1 MYKFIIFFIILLSL
15 KSNALYWEKS
25 NNIPEPYKNNY
36 WLDVYFLPSNPN
48 YGWVCGFNGRVIR
61 TTDGGNSWLGSTIVD
76 VNHLEHIHF
85 PTLNIGYVSGPDGI
99 FKSTDGGNTW
109 VDITP
114 SELLGFYWG
123 CYFVDENNGILVGG
137 GCINNQTFYKTTNGG
152 ISWTKFEG
160 NVPGSGLTDV
170 ILYDKNGL
178 GYAVSSGLIWRTLN
192 GGGTWEV
199 FSNSG
204 TKVWQEELTNINNS
218 FLLPY
223 SGIDCQGWGPDGG
236 ARFTTNN
243 GLTWNDFNTGKN
255 MFGSFLINQYEGWVC
270 GNDRNVYFTSDG
282 GKNWEIRN
290 CGLDSGNYDDMWFI
304 DQNSGWIV
312 GNGVYKLSNSK
323 QLISKDTIYF
333 DKVCLNDIQ
342 KDTLRINN
350 LSFSDCI
357 VNLSTNNSIPNLIIN
372 NNIFD
377 FNIQKCNIYN
387 IIIEYQA
394 KQNIDTTI
402 FLTIITN
409 KNSINQKIYNIPIV
423 IKSYYP
429 TAFPISDKI
438 IIDPVPVGEEL
449 TSSFKIFSNSN
460 SEFLIEAIKIVNNQ
474 DINISTKLPI
484 KALKNGSDI
493 DFTIYLK
500 DTGWSEVKYRLKFDR
515 CNFDTIITI
524 KAYGKAP
531 IIYSNQQISSKINC
545 NQITSDSI
553 IIFNNGNDDLIITEY
568 NLELPTNEIKLIGF
582 KENLPI
588 IIKPKKNLI
597 FYLEYNLNQPK
608 TINNTLNIK
617 YKDNLSKINLFK
629 NWRIKLEITNYT
641 HKLVYEKNIDFGK
654 ICVNDIKIIDN
665 YIKNLGNINCTIHKF
680 NTKSKEFS
688 FDFINNSNNI
698 LVSSLDSTL
707 VRYSFQPKSVGL
719 FKDTLIFLVVPCNDT
734 IIITLKGIAVNNDIL
749 FSPIYIDTLIKVG
762 DIVRYKINIKSKS
775 QDVSINNIYIEN
787 ENQNWEIRYNI
798 KLPMVL
804 LSGQETN
811 FDLIISSLKE
821 SKFNSNLII
830 ETNATCNEDYK
841 IPLKLSSFGRI
852 ISIDKEFLNFGD
864 NYCKI
869 PNNALKLTIRN
880 DGFTSDTITQI
891 NLSKNNFKILNL
903 PDLPLI
909 LDPNANYILQ
919 ISFNPTTEG
928 IFLDE
933 LIIKS
938 KEPNGQEL
946 KVILEG
952 SYYTAK
958 TVINTNLIDF
968 GLIEHCE
975 ENKTSII
982 TFYNSGQVPDTILF
996 NYSKN
1001 NIYIDYTDYLIVP
1014 PGKYVDLTI
1023 ELLTENLEYGENIE
1037 YVEFYS
1043 KFCDFKENVKIFA
1056 NKIKPRLIVSP
1067 NILDFNDVW
1076 IGNTKKLSFELINNS
1091 NVDINI
1097 FDFDL
1102 NSNEFTISKT
1112 IPFTIS
1118 SNSIVNVEITFE
1130 AKQEGNKILIPKF
1143 YYQSKCVDSIEILLN
1158 AYVPKEEYAVTLRI
1172 DKHIVDAGSQI
1183 TFPIILDKPLK
1194 YLKLENI
1201 DIEITFD
1208 NNLFYPTN
1216 IFLKNDLDSKDLL
1229 YSYSFGKLNI
1239 NIKGISASKLL
1250 LDSGSI
1256 IFIEGITF
1264 ASIPDSTELHFSKV
1278 DLFTYKSIDIKK
1290 IDGLLKLNEF
1300 CKGTAQFKLKFIPLF
1315 NVSINQVITNNFI
1328 PLEIETTDNL
1338 NLNISIYD
1346 INGILN
1352 HSEILNIN
1360 NKYFNKNIYINNFP
1374 KGVYFIKFTS
1384 NYQTKLYKFLK
1395 INNN

>member
-1 MYKFIIFFIILLSL
+1 MYKFIIFFIILLSFNS
-15 KSNALYWEKS
+15 KAQYWEKS

-36 WLDVYFLPSNPN
+36 WLDVFFHPSNPN

-61 TTDGGNSWLGSTIVD
+61 TTDGGNTWSGSTIVD

-109 VDITP
+109 NDITP
-114 SELLGFYWG
+114 KEFLGFYWG

-152 ISWTKFEG
+152 ISWTKFES

-192 GGGTWEV
+192 GGATWDV

-270 GNDRNVYFTSDG
+270 GNDRSVYYTSDG

-290 CGLDSGNYDDMWFI
+290 CGLDSGNYDDLWFI
-304 DQNSGWIV
+304 DSSNGWIV

-323 QLISKDTIYF
+323 QLISKDTIFF

-350 LSFSDCI
+350 LSFYDCI

-394 KQNIDTTI
+394 KQHIDTTI
-402 FLTIITN
+402 LLTIITN
-409 KNSINQKIYNIPIV
+409 KNTINQKIYNIPIV

-429 TAFPISDKI
+429 TAFPITDLI
-438 IIDPVPVGEEL
+438 IIDSVPVGEEL

-460 SEFLIEAIKIVNNQ
+460 SEFLIEAIKIGNNLE
-474 DINISTKLPI
+474 INISTKLPI

-493 DFTIYLK
+493 DFTIFLK

-531 IIYSNQQISSKINC
+531 IIYSNQQISSTIIC
-545 NQITSDSI
+545 NQIISDSI
-553 IIFNNGNDDLIITEY
+553 IIYNNGNDDLIITEY
-568 NLELPTNEIKLIGF
+568 NLDVPTNEIKLIGF

-588 IIKPKKNLI
+588 VIKPKNNSI
-597 FYLEYNLNQPK
+597 FYLEYDLKQPK
-608 TINNTLNIK
+608 TINNSIKIK
-617 YKDNLSKINLFK
+617 YKDNLSKINLIK
-629 NWRIKLEITNYT
+629 NWQIKLEITNYRPN
-641 HKLVYEKNIDFGK
+641 LSYEKNIDFGK
-654 ICVNDIKIIDN
+654 ICVNDIKIIEN
-665 YIKNLGNINCTIHKF
+665 YIKNIGNINCTIHKL
-680 NTKSKEFS
+680 NTKSKEFN
-688 FDFINNSNNI
+688 FNFINNSNSI
-698 LVSSLDSTL
+698 LINSLDSTL
-707 VRYSFQPKSVGL
+707 VRYSFQPKSTGR
-719 FKDTLIFLVVPCNDT
+719 FKDTLVFLIVPCNDT
-734 IIITLKGIAVNNDIL
+734 IIVALKGIAVNNDISFL
-749 FSPIYIDTLIKVG
+749 PSYIDTLIKVG
-762 DIVRYKINIKSKS
+762 DEVRYNINIKSIS
-775 QDVSINNIYIEN
+775 QDVTINKIYIEN
-787 ENQNWEIRYNI
+787 ENQDWDIRYNI

-811 FDLIISSLKE
+811 FDIIISSLKE

-830 ETNATCNEDYK
+830 ETNATCNENYV

-852 ISIDKEFLNFGD
+852 ISINTALLDFGD
-864 NYCKI
+864 NFCKLL
-869 PNNALKLTIRN
+869 NNSRELIIQN
-880 DGFTSDTITQI
+880 DGLTADTITQI
-891 NLSKNNFKILNL
+891 NLSKNYFKILNL

-909 LDPNANYILQ
+909 LNPNDNYILQ
-919 ISFNPTTEG
+919 ILFNPTTEG
-928 IFLDE
+928 KFLDE

-938 KEPNGQEL
+938 KEPNGQEF

-958 TVINTNLIDF
+958 TEISTNLIDF

-975 ENKTSII
+975 DNKTFSIS
-982 TFYNSGQVPDTILF
+982 FYNYGQVADTILF
-996 NYSKN
+996 NYSQNKVL
-1001 NIYIDYTDYLIVP
+1001 IDQNEFLIIP
-1014 PGKYVDLTI
+1014 PGKNVELAL

-1037 YVEFYS
+1037 SIEFYS
-1043 KFCDFKENVKIFA
+1043 KLCDFKENIKIFA

-1067 NILDFNDVW
+1067 NILDFNKVW

-1102 NSNEFTISKT
+1102 NSDEFTINQT

-1118 SNSIVNVEITFE
+1118 SNSIINIEITFE
-1130 AKQEGNKILIPKF
+1130 SKQEGDKNLIPKF
-1143 YYQSKCVDSIEILLN
+1143 YYQSKCVDSIEIILK
-1158 AYVPKEEYAVTLRI
+1158 AYVPKEEYAITLRI

-1183 TFPIILDKPLK
+1183 IFPIILDKPLE
-1194 YLKLENI
+1194 YLNLENI
-1201 DIEITFD
+1201 DLGITFD

-1216 IFLKNDLDSKDLL
+1216 VFLKNDLDSKDLS

-1239 NIKGISASKLL
+1239 NIKGVSASKLL

-1264 ASIPDSTELHFSKV
+1264 ASIPDSTELHFSNV
-1278 DLFTYKSIDIKK
+1278 DLLTNKSIEIKK

-1300 CKGTAQFKLKFIPLF
+1300 CKGTAQFKLKLIPQF
-1315 NVSINQVITNNFI
+1315 NISINQVITNNFI
-1328 PLEIETTDNL
+1328 PIEIETTDNL

-1346 INGILN
+1346 INGYIIY
-1352 HSEILNIN
+1352 SEILNIN
-1360 NKYFNKNIYINNFP
+1360 KRNLNKNINVNNYP
-1374 KGVYFIKFTS
+1374 NGIYFIKFNS
-1384 NYQTKLYKFLK
+1384 NYQTKLFKFFK
-1395 INNN
+1395 IQ